1 VSRVEPLTKAEPL
14 TRAEPPTRV
23 ETSGVP
29 RQKAARW
36 QTGAERRTGGTF
48 LFGLVLGG
56 AVLASGCGGSS
67 PSASVAHL
75 GTTTTLRPA
84 TGSTGP
90 SGKSNDGP
98 LAYAQ
103 CMRAHG
109 IPGFPDPNAQGGFS
123 SGGSPN
129 SDLNPDSPGFQ
140 NANADCQRF
149 TPTSGIGHG
158 PSPAQIAQAQAQALK
173 FSECMRSHGVA
184 DFPDPVFHAG
194 GGGINI
200 SIKAGQGSDL
210 SPSSPAF
217 QAAEQ
222 ACQNVFPGSKR
233 GSRFVTKGPAAGGS
247 SSGGSGIAGPSTGG

>member
-1 VSRVEPLTKAEPL
+1 VIRVEPLT
-14 TRAEPPTRV
+14 RA

-29 RQKAARW
+29 RQKLARW
-36 QTGAERRTGGTF
+36 QAGAARHPRGTF
-48 LFGLVLGG
+48 LFGVLLGG
-56 AVLASGCGGSS
+56 SMLASGCGGSS

-84 TGSTGP
+84 KGST

-184 DFPDPVFHAG
+184 DFPDPVVQAG